1 MVPGRRIVSEEA
13 CVRSL
18 LAKSLLAE
26 PLLAEPL
33 LAEPLLAEP
42 LLAEPLFAKLLL
54 KGTDSGHRRR
64 AQMQDTIRTE
74 GLFGERREL
83 LVGDV
88 NC

>member
-33 LAEPLLAEP
+33 
-42 LLAEPLFAKLLL
+42 FAKLLL

-64 AQMQDTIRTE
+64 AQMQGTIRTE